1 MASMSGCG
9 CRFFA
14 MSSTIVT
21 SLSVRSDLKAQV
33 REEGE
38 KVVDEVSRD
47 VVVVLRSDLKAQVR
61 AGARAEGRRWW
72 KRWWL
77 W

>member
-1 MASMSGCG
+1 
-9 CRFFA
+9 